1 MSEDATTT
9 ETPQTTVISPESW
22 YTRKFPNGM
31 QDVFDSY
38 GSKID
43 QLPGMSY
50 MKGLA
55 PPSSSSATT
64 MCFTL
69 DFSALEQY
77 HIQPT
82 SVCVPDIAV
91 LMLRGIIMLEVALI
105 SFRKLR

>member
-1 MSEDATTT
+1 MSDETTTT
-9 ETPQTTVISPESW
+9 ETPQTTGSSPQSW

-50 MKGLA
+50 MKGLN
-55 PPSSSSATT
+55 PPSGSSATT

-69 DFSALEQY
+69 DFSALHY
-77 HIQPT
+77 DIAPT
-82 SVCVPDIAV
+82 SVCVPDMAV
-91 LMLRGIIMLEVALI
+91 MMLRGVIMLEVALI
-105 SFRKLR
+105 AFRKLR